1 MDVALASLGVTEVP
15 GPDSNPVIDG
25 WVDGLGLKL
34 DGDND
39 PWCAVAM
46 GYWLETAGIKST
58 RSAAARSY
66 ETYGVPL
73 GWPAYGAIV
82 TLWRGSPESWQGHAG
97 LLVGRDERGRP
108 MLLSANVKDRVGI
121 DPFDPDRVTAIR
133 WPTIKPFPERYRLP
147 LLSSDGLALSE
158 NEA

>member
-1 MDVALASLGVTEVP
+1 MATLGVTEVP
-15 GPDSNPVIDG
+15 GPDSNPEIDA
-25 WVDGLGLKL
+25 WIEKLGLKL

-39 PWCAVAM
+39 PWCAV
-46 GYWLETAGIKST
+46 GTGFWLETAGIMST

-66 ETYGVPL
+66 ESFGVGL

-82 TLWRGSPESWQGHAG
+82 TLWRGSPDSWMGHVG
-97 LLVGRDERGRP
+97 LLVGRDEFGRP
-108 MLLSANVKDRVGI
+108 MLLSANSRDRVGI

-133 WPTIKPFPERYRLP
+133 WPTIKPYPERYRLP
-147 LLSSDGLALSE
+147 LLSSDGEALSV